1 MIVVAHLSP
10 RLSEV
15 KQQES
20 QRRLPRA
27 LGGHM
32 RQNSKNWKNA
42 IFVSSTLSFMNP
54 LLSSS
59 ATCVAQGRRACNLDS
74 PIDFIA
80 DFPWYGRGG
89 EQRKYERKER
99 GVGQKKKLV
108 SRQPYYIHIYSYTNI
123 FLQYIA
129 IILQLFCCNNILQY

>member
-10 RLSEV
+10 RFSDFQWL
-15 KQQES
+15 QS
-20 QRRLPRA
+20 QRSLPRA

-32 RQNSKNWKNA
+32 KQNSKNSKTA
-42 IFVSSTLSFMNP
+42 IFVSSTLSVMNP

-59 ATCVAQGRRACNLDS
+59 ATCVAQGKRVCNLDS

-89 EQRKYERKER
+89 EQRKHEREER
-99 GVGQKKKLV
+99 GVGQK
-108 SRQPYYIHIYSYTNI
+108 N
-123 FLQYIA
+123 
-129 IILQLFCCNNILQY
+129 

>member
-1 MIVVAHLSP
+1 
-10 RLSEV
+10 
-15 KQQES
+15 
-20 QRRLPRA
+20 
-27 LGGHM
+27 M
-32 RQNSKNWKNA
+32 RQSSKNSKNA
-42 IFVSSTLSFMNP
+42 IFVSSTLSVMNP

-59 ATCVAQGRRACNLDS
+59 ATCVAQGKWVCKLHS

-108 SRQPYYIHIYSYTNI
+108 SRQPYCYNA
-123 FLQYIA
+123 IA
-129 IILQLFCCNNILQY
+129 KIAMIMMSDSAIVDS

>member
-10 RLSEV
+10 RFSDL
-15 KQQES
+15 QWLQS
-20 QRRLPRA
+20 QRSLPRA

-32 RQNSKNWKNA
+32 RQNSKNSKNA
-42 IFVSSTLSFMNP
+42 IFVSSTLSVMNP

-59 ATCVAQGRRACNLDS
+59 ATCVAQGKRACNLDS

-89 EQRKYERKER
+89 EQRKCEREER
-99 GVGQKKKLV
+99 GVGQK
-108 SRQPYYIHIYSYTNI
+108 N
-123 FLQYIA
+123 
-129 IILQLFCCNNILQY
+129 